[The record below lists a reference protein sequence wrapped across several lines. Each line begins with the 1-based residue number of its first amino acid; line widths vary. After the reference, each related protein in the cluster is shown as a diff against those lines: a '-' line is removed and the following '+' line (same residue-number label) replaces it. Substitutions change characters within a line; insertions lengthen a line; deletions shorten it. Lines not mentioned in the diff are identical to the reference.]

1 MAKKRTKAQ
10 KKTAKNR
17 LKDIPV
23 IAQTNQET
31 KQASV
36 DSKTSF
42 ANQEKNYIINDL
54 KHTIVYTLL
63 VIAVLLGIFVYTKTS

>member
-10 KKTAKNR
+10 KKLSKNR
-17 LKDIPV
+17 AKVSLLV
-23 IAQTNQET
+23 G
-31 KQASV
+31 
-36 DSKTSF
+36 KTSINKKDDF

-54 KHTIVYTLL
+54 KKTFIYTLL

>member
-10 KKTAKNR
+10 KK
-17 LKDIPV
+17 L
-23 IAQTNQET
+23 
-31 KQASV
+31 
-36 DSKTSF
+36 SKTRTKVNLLVDKAIADKKDSF

-54 KHTIVYTLL
+54 KKTFIYTLL

>member
-10 KKTAKNR
+10 KK
-17 LKDIPV
+17 L
-23 IAQTNQET
+23 
-31 KQASV
+31 
-36 DSKTSF
+36 SKTRTKVNLLVGKTIIDKKDNF

-54 KHTIVYTLL
+54 KKTFIYTLL